1 MLVFIHANFKLD
13 LTYLNVTFSEQNPWF
28 KDEFSTEISFPFD
41 LYLDAEFSK
50 NSGFEAHYN
59 ATDNKTIFYGYLDR
73 DGQLIDAV
81 LEFQGRKGKTIS
93 AVINAG
99 LDNFPS
105 FDKKLSE
112 LLLEIKP
119 VADIIVDANEVMK
132 LGYPDTN
139 YNYPMIHTD
148 KYDPTTA
155 DWNEFGKIINQ
166 YKNGAFVENELVP
179 ETNLDKINNII
190 QPLPYL
196 IYVVKKAIEFA
207 GYTLAGDILNDP
219 DFNRALVWRDGDYY
233 QRAEKEDT
241 PFAFKNSE
249 WNSSAYTKSN
259 FEHVLFEK
267 EITIDKKGDY
277 IVFGSIY
284 NLRYRYTD
292 AFGTAHNASD
302 ISIIIYKNNDIIYQS
317 GVSGNNKPSNTKY
330 TLNYTVDI
338 DLTVSLNIGD
348 KIRIKKIEPRRDA
361 TPSQTPDYPEAIAL
375 KLIPI
380 RFRNPDNSPI
390 ISVLNLTEIDLNKVV
405 PDMTVRDVITALKN
419 WKNYDFTSAD
429 KVISMNLIESKIDR
443 SAAVDLIQYDVEE
456 PELLFH
462 EDREF
467 ELSFTDGDSH
477 ETYKYDSAIIN
488 KSGVI
493 INGIAASDE
502 TNQIKIDAL
511 PLPVITRNSIATA
524 FSFDEQTSKL
534 RVVFMKP
541 VPEGGTPVSFYNESV
556 LIPTVVDVNF
566 KNWLN
571 FRISSNT
578 WKWDFLISVE
588 KFREISMQ
596 TLIYAYG
603 NYHIFSDIEK
613 ERLDHLWWRINA
625 TTENII

>member
-13 LTYLNVTFSEQNPWF
+13 LTYLNVNFSESNPWF

-41 LYLDAEFSK
+41 LYLDSELSK

-59 ATDNKTIFYGYLDR
+59 ATTNDTIFYGYLDR

-93 AVINAG
+93 AVITAG

-105 FDKKLSE
+105 FDKKLSD
-112 LLLEIKP
+112 LLLEVKP
-119 VADIIVDANEVMK
+119 VTDIIEDATAVMK

-155 DWNEFGKIINQ
+155 DWNGFGKIINQ

-196 IYVVKKAIEFA
+196 VYVVKKAIEFA
-207 GYTLAGDILNDP
+207 GYTLAGDILNDS
-219 DFNRALVWRDGDYY
+219 DFNRALMWRDADYY
-233 QRAEKEDT
+233 KRSDREET
-241 PFAFKNSE
+241 PFIFKNEE
-249 WNSSAYTKSN
+249 WTSSAFTKSN
-259 FEHVLFEK
+259 FEHVLFDK

-277 IVFGSIY
+277 IVFGSLY

-292 AFGTAHNASD
+292 AFNTAHNGSD
-302 ISIIIYKNNDIIYQS
+302 VSIIIYKNNTVIYQS
-317 GVSGNNKPSNTKY
+317 GISGNNKPNQNFY
-330 TLNYTVDI
+330 QLNYTIDI
-338 DLTVSLNIGD
+338 DLPVELNVGD

-361 TPSQTPDYPEAIAL
+361 TPSQTPDYPEAISL
-375 KLIPI
+375 KVVPI
-380 RFRNPDNSPI
+380 RFRNPDGSPI
-390 ISVLNLTEIDLNKVV
+390 ISVLNLNEIDLNKVV
-405 PDMTVRDVITALKN
+405 PDMSVRDVITALKN
-419 WKNYDFTSAD
+419 CKNYDFTSDD
-429 KVISMNLIESKIDR
+429 KVIYMNRIESKLDR
-443 SAAVDLIQYDVEE
+443 TTAVDMSKNDVEE
-456 PELLFH
+456 PELLYH

-467 ELSFTDGDSH
+467 ELSFTDGASIA
-477 ETYKYDSAIIN
+477 TYKYDTAIVNRKGIT
-488 KSGVI
+488 V
-493 INGIAASDE
+493 NGIAASEE
-502 TNQIKIDAL
+502 TSQIKIDLL
-511 PLPVITRNSIATA
+511 PLPVITRNSITTA
-524 FSFDEQTSKL
+524 FSLDDQTSKL
-534 RVVFMKP
+534 RLVFMNP
-541 VPEGGTPVSFYNESV
+541 VPEGGTPVAFFNPNI
-556 LIPTVVDVNF
+556 LIPSIAENEF

-588 KFREISMQ
+588 KFREINVQ

-603 NYHIFSDIEK
+603 NYHVFSNIEK

-625 TTENII
+625 TTESLL